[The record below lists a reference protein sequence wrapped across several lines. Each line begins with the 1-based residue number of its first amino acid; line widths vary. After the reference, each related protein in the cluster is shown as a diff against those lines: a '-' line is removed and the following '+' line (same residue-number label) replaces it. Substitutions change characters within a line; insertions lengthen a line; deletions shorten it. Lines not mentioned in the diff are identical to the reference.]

1 MFSKLFGSKK
11 KKKEKIEVAY
21 NGQPLVNDLSF
32 LAVDMHS
39 HFIPGIDDGAQTI
52 EDSIELITSMQ
63 QLGYKRIVTT
73 PHIKVDHYANTPAT
87 IMNGL
92 AEVKQ
97 ALAERGINMPVHA
110 AAEYYIDDYF
120 LSLLDTEQLLTIWK
134 NEVLV
139 EISFMF
145 EPIQLGEIIFR
156 LTSRGY
162 QPIMAHPER
171 YAYFHHDFDKYEELK
186 NRGCYLQMNINSLLG
201 YYGKPVKQVAEK
213 LFSMGMYDYV
223 GTDMHNLKHTEVVQ
237 KLVQTPELLALLQ
250 SKPLRNPMIQF

>member
-1 MFSKLFGSKK
+1 MFSRLFGS

-21 NGQPLVNDLSF
+21 NGQPLVKDLSF
-32 LAVDMHS
+32 LAADMHS
-39 HFIPGIDDGAQTI
+39 HFLPGIDDGAQTI
-52 EDSIELITSMQ
+52 EDSIELITNMQ

-73 PHIKVDHYANTPAT
+73 PHIKVDHYPNTSAI
-87 IMNGL
+87 IMSKL
-92 AEVKQ
+92 AEVKT
-97 ALAERGINMPVHA
+97 ALNERGIDMPVHA

-120 LSLLDTEQLLTIWK
+120 LGLLDTEPLLTIWK

-145 EPIQLGEIIFR
+145 EPIQLGDIIFR

-171 YAYFHHDFDKYEELK
+171 YMYYHHDFDKYEELK
-186 NRGCYLQMNINSLLG
+186 NRGCYLQMNINSLAG
-201 YYGKPVKQVAEK
+201 YYGKQVKQVAEK

-223 GTDMHNLKHTEVVQ
+223 GTDMHNLKHTDVVRDITQ
-237 KLVQTPELLALLQ
+237 HDELMALLQ
-250 SKPLRNPMIQF
+250 SKPLRNPMIQV